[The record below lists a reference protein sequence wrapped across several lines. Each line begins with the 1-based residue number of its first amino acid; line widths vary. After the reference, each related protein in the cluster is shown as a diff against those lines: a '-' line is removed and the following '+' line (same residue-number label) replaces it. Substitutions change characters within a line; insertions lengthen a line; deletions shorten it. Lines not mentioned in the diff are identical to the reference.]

1 MTIALGVPGRI
12 FTLGAFVVF
21 AVLFMVACASADV
34 KVADLPPGDAARG
47 QALFTQSVN
56 GAPPCMGCHGLNG
69 EKLSGPPLNGYGKI
83 AGNQVAG
90 LSAGEFTLQSIT
102 RPAAHITEGYS
113 NLMYTQY
120 GEKFSKQQLS
130 DLVAWLLT
138 Q

>member
-69 EKLSGPPLNGYGKI
+69 EKLS
-83 AGNQVAG
+83 QVAG